1 MEKIQH
7 TNVQVRELKLH
18 VAEIGSGPKVVLFF
32 HGFPEIWYT
41 WRHQMVAVANKGYR
55 AIAFDHRGYGL
66 SEQPAEPEKATLLDL
81 VDDAVAL
88 LDSLGIDKLSYYV
101 CVRTWFT
108 ENALLENTTA
118 SPLSQDHG
126 SFLLAVYKNSKF
138 NLDYLYQAFI
148 VGKDFGALSAYR
160 VGVLHP
166 ERVSAII
173 TLGTPFIQPGPSVV
187 QNHPLPEGFYISR
200 WQGRAEADFGRFDV
214 KTVIRNIYI
223 LFSKSEIPIAA
234 ADQEIMDLIDPA
246 TPLPPWFS
254 EEDLSVYASL
264 YEKSGFCFALQVPYR
279 KLKVD
284 RSLIDPKVSAPSL
297 LIVGEKDYSLKMP
310 GVNNYIRTG
319 AMKHLVPDLDVKFIE
334 EGTHFMHEQFPEQVN
349 QLIIAFLG
357 KHGA

>member
-7 TNVQVRELKLH
+7 TNVQVSELKLH

-66 SEQPAEPEKATLLDL
+66 SEQPAEPERATLLDL

-88 LDSLGIDKLSYYV
+88 LDSLGIDK
-101 CVRTWFT
+101 
-108 ENALLENTTA
+108 
-118 SPLSQDHG
+118 
-126 SFLLAVYKNSKF
+126 
-138 NLDYLYQAFI
+138 AFI

-160 VGVLHP
+160 LGVLHP

-173 TLGTPFIQPGPSVV
+173 TLGTPFIQPGLSVV

-200 WQGRAEADFGRFDV
+200 WQEPGRAEADFGRFDV

-223 LFSKSEIPIAA
+223 LFSRSEIPIAA

-297 LIVGEKDYSLKMP
+297 LIVGEKDYSLKIP
-310 GVNNYIRTG
+310 GVNSYIRTG

-334 EGTHFMHEQFPEQVN
+334 EGTHFMHEQLPEQVN

>member
-66 SEQPAEPEKATLLDL
+66 SEQPAEPERATLLDL

-88 LDSLGIDKLSYYV
+88 LDSLGIDK
-101 CVRTWFT
+101 
-108 ENALLENTTA
+108 E
-118 SPLSQDHG
+118 P
-126 SFLLAVYKNSKF
+126 
-138 NLDYLYQAFI
+138 
-148 VGKDFGALSAYR
+148 
-160 VGVLHP
+160 
-166 ERVSAII
+166 
-173 TLGTPFIQPGPSVV
+173 
-187 QNHPLPEGFYISR
+187 
-200 WQGRAEADFGRFDV
+200 GRAEADFGRFDV

-223 LFSKSEIPIAA
+223 LFSRSEIPIAA

-246 TPLPPWFS
+246 TPLPSWFS

-297 LIVGEKDYSLKMP
+297 LIVGEKDYSLKIP
-310 GVNNYIRTG
+310 GVNSYIRTG

-334 EGTHFMHEQFPEQVN
+334 EGTHFMHEQLPEQVN

-357 KHGA
+357 KHGIYMENF

>member
-88 LDSLGIDKLSYYV
+88 LDSLGIDK
-101 CVRTWFT
+101 
-108 ENALLENTTA
+108 
-118 SPLSQDHG
+118 
-126 SFLLAVYKNSKF
+126 
-138 NLDYLYQAFI
+138 AFI

-160 VGVLHP
+160 LGVLHP
-166 ERVSAII
+166 EWVSAII

-200 WQGRAEADFGRFDV
+200 WQEPGRAEADFGRFDV

-223 LFSKSEIPIAA
+223 LFSRSEIPIAA
-234 ADQEIMDLIDPA
+234 ADQEIMDLVDPA

-319 AMKHLVPDLDVKFIE
+319 AMKHLVPDLDIKFIE

>member
-88 LDSLGIDKLSYYV
+88 LDSLGIDK
-101 CVRTWFT
+101 
-108 ENALLENTTA
+108 
-118 SPLSQDHG
+118 
-126 SFLLAVYKNSKF
+126 
-138 NLDYLYQAFI
+138 AFI

-187 QNHPLPEGFYISR
+187 QNHLFPEGFYISR
-200 WQGRAEADFGRFDV
+200 WQEPGRPEADFGRFDV

-223 LFSKSEIPIAA
+223 LFSRSEIPIAA

-246 TPLPPWFS
+246 TLLPPWFS

-264 YEKSGFCFALQVPYR
+264 YEKSGFSFALQVPYR

-357 KHGA
+357 KHRA

>member
-88 LDSLGIDKLSYYV
+88 LDFLGIDK
-101 CVRTWFT
+101 
-108 ENALLENTTA
+108 
-118 SPLSQDHG
+118 
-126 SFLLAVYKNSKF
+126 
-138 NLDYLYQAFI
+138 AFI

-160 VGVLHP
+160 LGVLHP

-200 WQGRAEADFGRFDV
+200 WQEPGRAEADFGRFDV

-223 LFSKSEIPIAA
+223 LFSRSEIPIAA

-279 KLKVD
+279 KLNVD
-284 RSLIDPKVSAPSL
+284 RSLIDPEVSAPSL

-310 GVNNYIRTG
+310 GVNSYIRTG

>member
-1 MEKIQH
+1 
-7 TNVQVRELKLH
+7 
-18 VAEIGSGPKVVLFF
+18 
-32 HGFPEIWYT
+32 
-41 WRHQMVAVANKGYR
+41 MVAVANKGYR

-88 LDSLGIDKLSYYV
+88 LDSLGIDK
-101 CVRTWFT
+101 
-108 ENALLENTTA
+108 
-118 SPLSQDHG
+118 
-126 SFLLAVYKNSKF
+126 
-138 NLDYLYQAFI
+138 AFI

-166 ERVSAII
+166 ERVCAII

-187 QNHPLPEGFYISR
+187 QNHLLPEGFYISR
-200 WQGRAEADFGRFDV
+200 WQEPGRAELDFGRFDV

-223 LFSKSEIPIAA
+223 LFSRSEIPIAA

-310 GVNNYIRTG
+310 GVNNYIRMG

>member
-88 LDSLGIDKLSYYV
+88 LDSLGIDK
-101 CVRTWFT
+101 
-108 ENALLENTTA
+108 
-118 SPLSQDHG
+118 
-126 SFLLAVYKNSKF
+126 
-138 NLDYLYQAFI
+138 AFI

-187 QNHPLPEGFYISR
+187 QNHLLPEGFYISR
-200 WQGRAEADFGRFDV
+200 WQELGRAEADFGRFDV

-223 LFSKSEIPIAA
+223 LFSRSEIPIAA
-234 ADQEIMDLIDPA
+234 ANQEIMDLIDPA

-264 YEKSGFCFALQVPYR
+264 YEKSGLSFALQVPYR

-284 RSLIDPKVSAPSL
+284 RSLIDPRVSAPSL

-310 GVNNYIRTG
+310 RVNNYIRTG

>member
-41 WRHQMVAVANKGYR
+41 WRHQMVAAANKGYR

-88 LDSLGIDKLSYYV
+88 LDSLGINK
-101 CVRTWFT
+101 
-108 ENALLENTTA
+108 
-118 SPLSQDHG
+118 
-126 SFLLAVYKNSKF
+126 
-138 NLDYLYQAFI
+138 AFI

>member
-55 AIAFDHRGYGL
+55 AVAFDHRGYGL

-88 LDSLGIDKLSYYV
+88 LDSLGIDK
-101 CVRTWFT
+101 
-108 ENALLENTTA
+108 
-118 SPLSQDHG
+118 
-126 SFLLAVYKNSKF
+126 
-138 NLDYLYQAFI
+138 AFI

-160 VGVLHP
+160 LGVLHP

-173 TLGTPFIQPGPSVV
+173 TLGTPFIQPGPSAV

-200 WQGRAEADFGRFDV
+200 WQEPGRAEADFGRFDV

-223 LFSKSEIPIAA
+223 LFSRSEIPIAA

-254 EEDLSVYASL
+254 EEDLCVYASL

-297 LIVGEKDYSLKMP
+297 LIVGEKDYSLKIP
-310 GVNNYIRTG
+310 GVNSYIRTG
-319 AMKHLVPDLDVKFIE
+319 AMKHLVPNLDVKFIE
-334 EGTHFMHEQFPEQVN
+334 EGTHFMHEQLPEQVN

>member
-88 LDSLGIDKLSYYV
+88 LDSLGIDK
-101 CVRTWFT
+101 
-108 ENALLENTTA
+108 
-118 SPLSQDHG
+118 
-126 SFLLAVYKNSKF
+126 
-138 NLDYLYQAFI
+138 AFI

-200 WQGRAEADFGRFDV
+200 WQEQGRAEADFGRFDV

>member
-66 SEQPAEPEKATLLDL
+66 SERPAEPEKATLLDL

-88 LDSLGIDKLSYYV
+88 LDSLGIDK
-101 CVRTWFT
+101 
-108 ENALLENTTA
+108 
-118 SPLSQDHG
+118 
-126 SFLLAVYKNSKF
+126 
-138 NLDYLYQAFI
+138 AFI

-173 TLGTPFIQPGPSVV
+173 TLGTPFIQPGPSIV
-187 QNHPLPEGFYISR
+187 QNHLLPEGFYISR
-200 WQGRAEADFGRFDV
+200 WHEPGRAEADFGRFDV

-223 LFSKSEIPIAA
+223 LFSRSEIPIAA

-264 YEKSGFCFALQVPYR
+264 YEKSGFSFALQVPYR

-284 RSLIDPKVSAPSL
+284 RSLIDPKVSALSL